1 MRMLKNMLQDR
12 RANPR
17 KQQIDF
23 YDFVLE
29 ELQKDGTLLTEEIAL
44 DLMFVLLFASFET
57 TSLAITAA
65 IKFLLN
71 NPHVL
76 EELTVCS
83 MFYLLLYFCFYNK
96 RYFLAFCNF
105 VKICPALMN
114 ICIFIRLNM
123 RKY

>member
-1 MRMLKNMLQDR
+1 MLKNMLQER

-23 YDFVLE
+23 FDFVLE
-29 ELQKDGTLLTEEIAL
+29 ELEKDGTLLTEEIAL

-76 EELTVCS
+76 EELTVGS
-83 MFYLLLYFCFYNK
+83 MFPLLLYF
-96 RYFLAFCNF
+96 AS
-105 VKICPALMN
+105 
-114 ICIFIRLNM
+114 ICIVKAISLVFTTSL
-123 RKY
+123 KSFLL